1 MKKDIEIP
9 KSEGVFI
16 AIVLEY
22 NEEFEFDDWNAYL
35 INDLD
40 TDLEMVFVVTEGYDT
55 EKRTSKMRHAMPI
68 VPKKSYAKI
77 ELMMEDVFKLNN
89 KFSVS
94 YFAES
99 KLYDKKFIFNKNTI
113 NKKALRDI
121 PHMEAKGVLMK

>member
-9 KSEGVFI
+9 KSEGVYI

-22 NEEFEFDDWNAYL
+22 NTEFEFDDWNAYL

-55 EKRTSKMRHAMPI
+55 ERRTSKMRHAMPI
-68 VPKKSYAKI
+68 IYKKSFAKI
-77 ELMMEDVFKLNN
+77 ELMMEDVFALNN

-94 YFAES
+94 YFAEA
-99 KLYDKKFIFNKNTI
+99 KLYDKKYIFRENTI

-121 PHMEAKGVLMK
+121 PHMELKGVLMK

>member
-9 KSEGVFI
+9 KSEGVYI

-22 NEEFEFDDWNAYL
+22 NKEFEFDDWNAYL

-55 EKRTSKMRHAMPI
+55 ERRTSKMRHAMP
-68 VPKKSYAKI
+68 VNPKKSYAKI

-89 KFSVS
+89 KFSLS

-121 PHMEAKGVLMK
+121 PHMESKGVLMK